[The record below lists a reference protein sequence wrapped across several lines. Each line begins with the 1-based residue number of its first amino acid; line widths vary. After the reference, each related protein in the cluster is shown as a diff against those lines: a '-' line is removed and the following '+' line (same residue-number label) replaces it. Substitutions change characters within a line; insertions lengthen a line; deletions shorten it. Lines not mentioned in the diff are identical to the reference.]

1 MTRYKSRYAE
11 LSFYVN
17 GSERKFNGGL
27 YVATTPEEVEV
38 LGRIAD
44 AVALDGTPKEVKPE
58 EPKAPEPEQ
67 KPAPKSRKPSA
78 K

>member
-1 MTRYKSRYAE
+1 MIRYKSRYAE

-44 AVALDGTPKEVKPE
+44 AIALDDAPKEAKPE
-58 EPKAPEPEQ
+58 EPEAPEPEQ
-67 KPAPKSRKPSA
+67 KPAPKPRKSSA

>member
-38 LGRIAD
+38 LDRIVD
-44 AVALDGTPKEVKPE
+44 AIALDEATKETKPE

-67 KPAPKSRKPSA
+67 KPAPKSRKSSA